1 MLRHG
6 VKMLLRM
13 GLLSHL
19 GPIITLGA
27 SCSVFKLQ
35 VTDTLSVSPSGDI
48 FWRGHEKSCGAAE
61 KNRGCKSLYSFLEV
75 LTIVSFYVYTA
86 PFYFL
91 LSISGDL

>member
-1 MLRHG
+1 
-6 VKMLLRM
+6 MLLRV

-27 SCSVFKLQ
+27 FCSVFKLQ

-91 LSISGDL
+91 LSVSGDL